1 MKYGVLLF
9 AFVVSVLVPASAD
22 AASFKTYAN
31 CKALNKQYP
40 HGVAKKGYAKS
51 ASGLTGK
58 PYVSTKLYEL
68 NKKSDRDKD
77 GVACEK

>member
-1 MKYGVLLF
+1 MKYGALLLAVVF
-9 AFVVSVLVPASAD
+9 ALTVPTSAD

-40 HGVAKKGYAKS
+40 HGVAKKGYSKS
-51 ASGLTGK
+51 ATGLTGK
-58 PYVSTKLYEL
+58 PYVSTKLYDL